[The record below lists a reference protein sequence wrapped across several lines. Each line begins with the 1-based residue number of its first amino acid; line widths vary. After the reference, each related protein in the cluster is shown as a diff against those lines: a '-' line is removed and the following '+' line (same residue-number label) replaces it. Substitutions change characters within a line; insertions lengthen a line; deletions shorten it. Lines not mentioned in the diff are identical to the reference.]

1 MNKKIITQLVLF
13 FIILFFIALVFFKY
27 SFKNI
32 TEKSN
37 AQKIDS
43 SLNLKENSS
52 NSIENIEYISNDN
65 LGNQYIIKAKYGEIL
80 DDNSNFILMKNVEAE
95 IIFNDYKK
103 VKITSINATYNIK
116 NYDTNFK
123 ENVSVKYS
131 EHVIICDNVDLLF
144 KDHKIKLYENIN
156 YSNLNTNI
164 LADGMEIDLLTK
176 KSQIYMNNKNKK
188 IEITYKK

>member
-13 FIILFFIALVFFKY
+13 FIILFFITLVFFKY

-123 ENVSVKYS
+123 ENVSVKHS

>member
-123 ENVSVKYS
+123 ENVSVKHS

>member
-1 MNKKIITQLVLF
+1 MNKKITTQLVLF
-13 FIILFFIALVFFKY
+13 FIILLFIALLFFKY
-27 SFKNI
+27 FSKDI

-37 AQKIDS
+37 VQKIDS
-43 SLNLKENSS
+43 PLNLKENSS

-80 DDNSNFILMKNVEAE
+80 DDNSNFILMKNVEAQ
-95 IIFNDYKK
+95 IIFNNYEK
-103 VKITSINATYNIK
+103 VKIKSINATYNIK

-123 ENVSVKYS
+123 ENVSIRYS
-131 EHVIICDNVDLLF
+131 EHNIICDNVDLLF

-156 YSNLNTNI
+156 YSNLNTNV

-176 KSQIYMNNKNKK
+176 NSKIYMNNKNKK
-188 IEITYKK
+188 IEITHKQ